1 MKLTIKIRFV
11 FIVNLNI
18 EMSFLFYFILFY
30 LLIVNLK
37 TVCLSEC
44 FSVVNFI

>member
-1 MKLTIKIRFV
+1 MKLTIKRRFV

-18 EMSFLFYFILFY
+18 EMSFFITY

-37 TVCLSEC
+37 TVYLSDC

>member
-11 FIVNLNI
+11 FIVKLNI
-18 EMSFLFYFILFY
+18 EMSFLFY

-37 TVCLSEC
+37 TVYLSDC

>member
-1 MKLTIKIRFV
+1 MKLTIKRRFV

-18 EMSFLFYFILFY
+18 EMSFLFYS
-30 LLIVNLK
+30 LIVNLK
-37 TVCLSEC
+37 TVYLSDC

>member
-1 MKLTIKIRFV
+1 MKLTIKRRIV

-18 EMSFLFYFILFY
+18 EMSFLFY

-37 TVCLSEC
+37 TVYLSDC

>member
-1 MKLTIKIRFV
+1 MKLTIKIRFI

-18 EMSFLFYFILFY
+18 EMSFLFY

-37 TVCLSEC
+37 TVYLSDC

>member
-11 FIVNLNI
+11 FVVNLNI
-18 EMSFLFYFILFY
+18 EMSFLFY

-37 TVCLSEC
+37 TVYLSDC

>member
-1 MKLTIKIRFV
+1 MKLTIKRYI

-18 EMSFLFYFILFY
+18 EMSFLFY

-37 TVCLSEC
+37 TVYLSDC

>member
-18 EMSFLFYFILFY
+18 EMSFLFYLI
-30 LLIVNLK
+30 IVNLK
-37 TVCLSEC
+37 TVYLSDC

>member
-11 FIVNLNI
+11 FIVNLNS
-18 EMSFLFYFILFY
+18 EMSFLFY

-37 TVCLSEC
+37 IVYLSDC

>member
-18 EMSFLFYFILFY
+18 EMSFCFLFY

-37 TVCLSEC
+37 TVYLSDC

>member
-18 EMSFLFYFILFY
+18 EMSFFILFY

>member
-1 MKLTIKIRFV
+1 MKLTIKRRFV

-18 EMSFLFYFILFY
+18 EMSFLFY

-37 TVCLSEC
+37 TVYLSEC

>member
-18 EMSFLFYFILFY
+18 EMSFLFY

-37 TVCLSEC
+37 TVYLSDC
-44 FSVVNFI
+44 FSVINFI

>member
-18 EMSFLFYFILFY
+18 EMSFLFY

-37 TVCLSEC
+37 TVYLSDC

>member
-1 MKLTIKIRFV
+1 MKLAIKRRFV
-11 FIVNLNI
+11 FIVNLDI
-18 EMSFLFYFILFY
+18 EMSFLFY

-37 TVCLSEC
+37 TVYLSDC

>member
-18 EMSFLFYFILFY
+18 EMSFLFY

-37 TVCLSEC
+37 TVYLSEC

>member
-1 MKLTIKIRFV
+1 MKLTIKRRFV

-18 EMSFLFYFILFY
+18 EMSFLFY

-37 TVCLSEC
+37 TVYLSDC
-44 FSVVNFI
+44 FFVVNFI

>member
-18 EMSFLFYFILFY
+18 EMSFLFY

-37 TVCLSEC
+37 TVYLSDC
-44 FSVVNFI
+44 FFVVNFI